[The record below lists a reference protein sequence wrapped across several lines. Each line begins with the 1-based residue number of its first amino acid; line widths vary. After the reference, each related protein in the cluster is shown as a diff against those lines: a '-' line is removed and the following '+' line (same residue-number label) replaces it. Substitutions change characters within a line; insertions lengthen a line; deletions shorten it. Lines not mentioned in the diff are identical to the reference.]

1 MPIHV
6 ERLHAGSQ
14 GVHPLQGKVAVVT
27 GGAGSIGSA
36 VVARLGAE
44 GVRVVVVD
52 QDRTPDPAAGVNYLR
67 GDVTHPA
74 TAPRAVATAEAA
86 FGGLDL
92 LVNAASGS
100 HPGGLSDMDLTC
112 WNRVLAVNLTGT
124 LLACQA
130 AVPAMRRRGGGVIV
144 NLGAVHPGDGAREQL
159 AYVVSREAVVAL
171 SRHLSLALE
180 PLGIRVDSVHPGA
193 VPDGDG
199 YPDKDVAAAVL
210 HLLWTAAA
218 SLNGHTPATGTGAHP
233 PAPVP
238 SSSPPVR
245 PSPVVRNR

>member
-6 ERLHAGSQ
+6 EPRAVSLRGT
-14 GVHPLQGKVAVVT
+14 VAVVT

-36 VVARLGAE
+36 VVARLVSE
-44 GVRVVVVD
+44 GVRVVAVD
-52 QDRTPDPAAGVNYLR
+52 QDRPPDPAAIGVNYLR
-67 GDVTHPA
+67 GDVAHPA

-100 HPGGLSDMDLTC
+100 HPGSLSNVDLTC

-144 NLGAVHPGDGAREQL
+144 NLGPVDAMDNPSEHL
-159 AYVVSREAVVAL
+159 AEAVSREAVVAL
-171 SRHLSLALE
+171 SRHLARALE
-180 PLGIRVDSVHPGA
+180 PGGIRVECVHRSATHREG
-193 VPDGDG
+193 GCL
-199 YPDKDVAAAVL
+199 DKDVATEVVRLLSPTA
-210 HLLWTAAA
+210 HLPGTTP
-218 SLNGHTPATGTGAHP
+218 TPA
-233 PAPVP
+233 
-238 SSSPPVR
+238 
-245 PSPVVRNR
+245 